1 LGSLGLGV
9 AALRLVWARLQPA
22 PAVETGAGSRAAIT
36 DEGDLG
42 NPYAWVYFVFSL
54 GVLLLLGLAPRLLL
68 GDLADL
74 AAIFPQIGP

>member
-22 PAVETGAGSRAAIT
+22 PAADAGAGRAETA